1 LWDGQ
6 SFVVG
11 WRELR
16 PNSDTVVSLRRIGPG
31 LNLSSRLDAATA
43 VFPAVTAGAA
53 LAFDGIRVW
62 IAWEEF
68 DGGAATQASVMVRR
82 VQAGTF
88 TGPAQAVQATDK
100 MWERQPALVYEP
112 SLGDMAVAHADSLS
126 HQITFQRV
134 TVDGAAPLLS
144 PVPIVSTGDAE
155 QVHPLLIRGATT
167 TLVAWETSSAIIYGT
182 RLRDTAT
189 PLDAPPLLLSRSL
202 NPEYSPMVAGGDTG
216 FAVVWRDQRLGG
228 ARLFGTTL
236 SPDGAPLLPVASPLI
251 TDPPGVGSDAVGWG
265 GGQFLAVGVGT
276 PPGMT
281 GIPLLGRLFGLD
293 GSPTSPVF
301 TAATQQQAA
310 NHIAYAGGTFLVVGQ
325 GTAPSTGK
333 VEVHATRVRAD
344 GTAPGMTVVD
354 GSGNAYT
361 AMGVASDG
369 ARFLAVWTAGGAA
382 IAGRFVGTDGAL
394 VGTSPITVATG
405 TGLFGPA
412 ATFGAGVYLVV
423 WQESGPRRIMGA
435 LVSAAGAVQS
445 PGAFPISAPAG
456 DESDAYPG
464 VAFDGTRFVVGWKA
478 LQLPEGGLA
487 VAHEIRYAPVTPAGV
502 VGATEL
508 GAIDDGSDTLTDPIA
523 LASGTDGRVALA
535 YTQADSPGGYPI
547 ARTRI
552 RILRSTPAAGGGGCI
567 TGPECA
573 SGFCVDGVCCATAC
587 AGGPVDCQACSR
599 LAGAALD
606 GVCAPVPDGRACGAH
621 GMCAAGICQERDG
634 GTTSDG
640 GGAPDG
646 SNDGGTDTAGEAGKD
661 AVADAAD
668 GGDAAIDG
676 LVEAAADRAAD
687 ALADGSPDAGSD
699 DASTDAGDG
708 GPAADAS
715 PPIEPALDAGRDA
728 AADIKADRSG
738 TTSKSGCSCNVGTD
752 ASASWLT
759 WPLLLLASA
768 RWRRR
773 RRR

>member
-1 LWDGQ
+1 M
-6 SFVVG
+6 
-11 WRELR
+11 LR
-16 PNSDTVVSLRRIGPG
+16 NFFRLAGILAPIALVASMSVSQAFAQKTTVVSAVNAP
-31 LNLSSRLDAATA
+31 LSLSLTA
-43 VFPAVTAGAA
+43 DSNIVTACA
-53 LAFDGIRVW
+53 
-62 IAWEEF
+62 
-68 DGGAATQASVMVRR
+68 DGGAPQVKLMAN
-82 VQAGTF
+82 
-88 TGPAQAVQATDK
+88 AV
-100 MWERQPALVYEP
+100 
-112 SLGDMAVAHADSLS
+112 
-126 HQITFQRV
+126 
-134 TVDGAAPLLS
+134 
-144 PVPIVSTGDAE
+144 
-155 QVHPLLIRGATT
+155 
-167 TLVAWETSSAIIYGT
+167 
-182 RLRDTAT
+182 
-189 PLDAPPLLLSRSL
+189 
-202 NPEYSPMVAGGDTG
+202 
-216 FAVVWRDQRLGG
+216 
-228 ARLFGTTL
+228 
-236 SPDGAPLLPVASPLI
+236 
-251 TDPPGVGSDAVGWG
+251 
-265 GGQFLAVGVGT
+265 
-276 PPGMT
+276 
-281 GIPLLGRLFGLD
+281 
-293 GSPTSPVF
+293 
-301 TAATQQQAA
+301 
-310 NHIAYAGGTFLVVGQ
+310 
-325 GTAPSTGK
+325 
-333 VEVHATRVRAD
+333 
-344 GTAPGMTVVD
+344 
-354 GSGNAYT
+354 
-361 AMGVASDG
+361 
-369 ARFLAVWTAGGAA
+369 
-382 IAGRFVGTDGAL
+382 
-394 VGTSPITVATG
+394 
-405 TGLFGPA
+405 
-412 ATFGAGVYLVV
+412 
-423 WQESGPRRIMGA
+423 
-435 LVSAAGAVQS
+435 
-445 PGAFPISAPAG
+445 
-456 DESDAYPG
+456 
-464 VAFDGTRFVVGWKA
+464 
-478 LQLPEGGLA
+478 
-487 VAHEIRYAPVTPAGV
+487 
-502 VGATEL
+502 
-508 GAIDDGSDTLTDPIA
+508 
-523 LASGTDGRVALA
+523 
-535 YTQADSPGGYPI
+535 SPGGYPI